1 MSFHG
6 GMEFLPLRT
15 ELKNRTRS
23 SCGNL
28 RRSNEPLPGLTMRGP
43 WQWEQMCL
51 KTSEPSWNCACDG
64 GSSGVLSGHT
74 GDDRAKSDAAA
85 TTQAV
90 SLIQNSEQKQ
100 QEAPWKPRGASITHA
115 YFASAN
121 IHSEP
126 PAGTLASRS
135 SPANR

>member
-28 RRSNEPLPGLTMRGP
+28 RGSKEPLPGLTMRGP
-43 WQWEQMCL
+43 WQCEQMCL

-64 GSSGVLSGHT
+64 GGSGVLSDHA

-85 TTQAV
+85 TTQAP
-90 SLIQNSEQKQ
+90 SLIQNSRQKSHRRRSATQ
-100 QEAPWKPRGASITHA
+100 GASVMHA
-115 YFASAN
+115 YFASAKT
-121 IHSEP
+121 HSEP
-126 PAGTLASRS
+126 PAGTFA
-135 SPANR
+135 